1 MEMNL
6 TFVSATKFFSTRLLI
21 IIIISRREKW
31 TVRFHERFVLLISQ
45 TRYNSPFLHRCIK
58 TEFLFS
64 LSLSLYSVLH
74 VSNYNVRIL
83 QINLRSTHS
92 TRLFSTFSLP
102 LLSFF
107 EIRLFLPWNCVLIQ
121 QIYLSI
127 RRIENWNVDECDF
140 DSRNDPDLFTDSR
153 RPLLIE
159 FQSRGALAPR
169 PEKAFKPITILEFPA
184 AARVSRGGIISW
196 ITEARDNNSPPA
208 INWNLWS

>member
-1 MEMNL
+1 M
-6 TFVSATKFFSTRLLI
+6 
-21 IIIISRREKW
+21 
-31 TVRFHERFVLLISQ
+31 RFHERFVLLISQ

-102 LLSFF
+102 PLLFRDSSVSTVKL
-107 EIRLFLPWNCVLIQ
+107 RANTTD
-121 QIYLSI
+121 LSI
-127 RRIENWNVDECDF
+127 YPKNRKLKRRRMRLRF
-140 DSRNDPDLFTDSR
+140 DPVFTDSR

-184 AARVSRGGIISW
+184 AARVSRGGIIS
-196 ITEARDNNSPPA
+196 
-208 INWNLWS
+208 

>member
-1 MEMNL
+1 M
-6 TFVSATKFFSTRLLI
+6 
-21 IIIISRREKW
+21 
-31 TVRFHERFVLLISQ
+31 RFHERFVLLISQ
-45 TRYNSPFLHRCIK
+45 TRYNSSFLHRCVK
-58 TEFLFS
+58 TEF

-102 LLSFF
+102 PLLFRDSSVSTVKL
-107 EIRLFLPWNCVLIQ
+107 RANTTD
-121 QIYLSI
+121 LSI
-127 RRIENWNVDECDF
+127 YPKNRKLKRRRMRLQF
-140 DSRNDPDLFTDSR
+140 DPVFTDSR

-184 AARVSRGGIISW
+184 AARVSSGEG
-196 ITEARDNNSPPA
+196 
-208 INWNLWS
+208 

>member
-1 MEMNL
+1 MFEFYKSIYDRP
-6 TFVSATKFFSTRLLI
+6 TLLVC
-21 IIIISRREKW
+21 SPH
-31 TVRFHERFVLLISQ
+31 F
-45 TRYNSPFLHRCIK
+45 RYR
-58 TEFLFS
+58 
-64 LSLSLYSVLH
+64 
-74 VSNYNVRIL
+74 
-83 QINLRSTHS
+83 
-92 TRLFSTFSLP
+92 
-102 LLSFF
+102 LSFF

-208 INWNLWS
+208 INWNLWKAMELKQSDDESGSSVTKWIAKTTEGEKAAIDFPPFFFPPPLRRLPKLNIVIPGDEMEESKGEGGLSE